1 MMKDYHFIKEKSN
14 YFLYKYQTNVGFWL
28 QFINIRDA
36 KQKKTLLK
44 RLKGDYEADRKTL
57 CAVFKVEDDWDVE
70 LWHIHRIKNGELIR
84 IFLPDDML
92 DASMRE
98 LKKCILVES
107 KLSIKLDY
115 EKE

>member
-1 MMKDYHFIKEKSN
+1 M
-14 YFLYKYQTNVGFWL
+14 
-28 QFINIRDA
+28 
-36 KQKKTLLK
+36 
-44 RLKGDYEADRKTL
+44 
-57 CAVFKVEDDWDVE
+57 E

-84 IFLPDDML
+84 TFLPDDML